1 MFGLMTAEGGKKTM
15 VEVRM
20 QNQMNCPREPDH
32 RAVTFELDKPVFC
45 IHVDLDYSNSKFLL
59 GKHCQLM
66 W

>member
-1 MFGLMTAEGGKKTM
+1 M